1 MKKFLVVLL
10 SLFLVGEVYSLSLL
24 EGTVGARPLSLA
36 GAYIAVGGD
45 NESIFWNPAGIPNVE
60 YGSISIGY
68 QNRFLGFNYVETYG
82 SFKVPIKNISL
93 LDGFGG
99 FGFAFWSTEDERW
112 NDINELEGKVY
123 ANEYLFAL
131 GYKKVFSDALS
142 FGVSLKLGGKSVD
155 DVSSMTFLVDV
166 GALSKIEGIGIG
178 LAVKNIGIGSETMT
192 IPMGISLG
200 AYYTIFSTPDNQH
213 SVAVSGQLD
222 SIQGSG
228 FSLKFGGEYTWIP
241 VFWDGIFRF
250 RLGYDTFPSKDLGIL
265 SGLSGGFD
273 ISWYGATI
281 TYSLYNL
288 GFVGAS
294 HSVLLSYNFDFILK
308 KTMAK
313 SDLESPIISL
323 MVRPKVIVPGSEDYK
338 NINIDITIADNI
350 GIKYWGYKIVD
361 SSENVVY
368 EFALTNAKSLP
379 KVSKSIVWDG
389 KSSTGTILYD
399 DIYMLK
405 VFSYDEAGNLSEK
418 VEKNLIIN
426 SDPRNIILIVDKN
439 FITSPS
445 EKVNIKPFRP
455 IGDNIISYRI
465 AIISEKTGNVVREFK
480 DKANVTLTKDGKIA
494 KGSPIKFEN
503 VIWDLKDGNGEI
515 LEKGTYIIQGE
526 FEFIGNVVR
535 KTYPTEIKL
544 DY

>member
-200 AYYTIFSTPDNQH
+200 AYYTIFSTP
-213 SVAVSGQLD
+213 
-222 SIQGSG
+222 
-228 FSLKFGGEYTWIP
+228 
-241 VFWDGIFRF
+241 
-250 RLGYDTFPSKDLGIL
+250 
-265 SGLSGGFD
+265 
-273 ISWYGATI
+273 
-281 TYSLYNL
+281 
-288 GFVGAS
+288 
-294 HSVLLSYNFDFILK
+294 
-308 KTMAK
+308 
-313 SDLESPIISL
+313 
-323 MVRPKVIVPGSEDYK
+323 
-338 NINIDITIADNI
+338 
-350 GIKYWGYKIVD
+350 
-361 SSENVVY
+361 
-368 EFALTNAKSLP
+368 
-379 KVSKSIVWDG
+379 
-389 KSSTGTILYD
+389 
-399 DIYMLK
+399 
-405 VFSYDEAGNLSEK
+405 
-418 VEKNLIIN
+418 
-426 SDPRNIILIVDKN
+426 
-439 FITSPS
+439 
-445 EKVNIKPFRP
+445 
-455 IGDNIISYRI
+455 
-465 AIISEKTGNVVREFK
+465 
-480 DKANVTLTKDGKIA
+480 
-494 KGSPIKFEN
+494 
-503 VIWDLKDGNGEI
+503 
-515 LEKGTYIIQGE
+515 
-526 FEFIGNVVR
+526 
-535 KTYPTEIKL
+535 
-544 DY
+544 